1 MNTVVVQTSPQWLRK
16 RDILKMFDIGY
27 RKLDYWTGA
36 GYVRSIKFNDESQ
49 QGTKLYYV
57 PDLEDLMLKLSAGYS
72 PQIKHG
78 RVKP

>member
-1 MNTVVVQTSPQWLRK
+1 MNTGIVQTTPQWLRK

-27 RKLDYWTGA
+27 RKLDYWTST
-36 GYVRSIKFNDESQ
+36 GYIRSIKFNDGSQ
-49 QGTKLYYV
+49 QSMKLYYV
-57 PDLEDLMLKLSAGYS
+57 SDVADLLLKLSAGYT

>member
-1 MNTVVVQTSPQWLRK
+1 MNTVIVQATPQWLRK

-27 RKLDYWTGA
+27 RKLDYWTST
-36 GYVRSIKFNDESQ
+36 GYIRSIKFNDGSQ
-49 QGTKLYYV
+49 QSMKLYYV
-57 PDLEDLMLKLSAGYS
+57 SDVADLLLKLSAGYT

>member
-27 RKLDYWTGA
+27 RKLDYWTVS
-36 GYVRSIKFNDESQ
+36 GYVRSIKFNESQ
-49 QGTKLYYV
+49 QSSKLYYV
-57 PDLEDLMLKLSAGYS
+57 PDLEDLMLKLSAGYT
-72 PQIKHG
+72 PQLKHG